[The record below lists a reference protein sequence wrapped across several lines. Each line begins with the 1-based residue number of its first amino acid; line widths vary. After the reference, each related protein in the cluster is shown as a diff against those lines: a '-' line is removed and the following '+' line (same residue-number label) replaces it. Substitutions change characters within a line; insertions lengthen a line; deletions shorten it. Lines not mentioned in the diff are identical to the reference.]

1 MRLLVLL
8 LPILLTGCL
17 ATTGTPVTMSF
28 PQAPEELKG
37 SCEELKQIPQ
47 ESEKLSEL
55 ADTVIINYSQ
65 YHLCKVIV
73 DEWNEWYESQRKVFE
88 SLK

>member
-1 MRLLVLL
+1 MKLLVLI

-17 ATTGTPVTMSF
+17 ATTSTPVTMSF
-28 PQAPEELKG
+28 PQAPEELKVA
-37 SCEELKQIPQ
+37 CDQLKQIPQ
-47 ESEKLSEL
+47 DSEKLSEL

-65 YHLCKVIV
+65 YHQCKVKV
-73 DEWNEWYESQRKVFE
+73 DGWNEWYESQRKIFE

>member
-17 ATTGTPVTMSF
+17 ATTNNPVTMSF
-28 PQAPEELKG
+28 PQAPEELKVA
-37 SCEELKQIPQ
+37 CDQLKQIPQ
-47 ESEKLSEL
+47 DSEKLSEL

-65 YHLCKVIV
+65 YHQCKVKV
-73 DEWNEWYESQRKVFE
+73 DGWNEWYESQRKIFE